1 MEGLFGAVSILDQCD
16 VGSDFIGQIF
26 GDGLAFL
33 CVKLVVVELE
43 VHLADVDLVVVQ
55 KSELVYAVGYF

>member
-1 MEGLFGAVSILDQCD
+1 MEGLFGAVSILDQCE

-33 CVKLVVVELE
+33 
-43 VHLADVDLVVVQ
+43 
-55 KSELVYAVGYF
+55 